1 MNNQAYGKRRLI
13 NAGAAVSRRQFLGGA
28 LAAAAASALSPLNI
42 LAADNR
48 LAPASLNGVAR
59 KIKLGIVGL
68 GGRGSWIAGLF
79 QQHGGYEIHAVADY
93 FQTVA
98 DAKGE
103 ALGVDQ
109 ARRFS
114 GLSGYTKVIASGV
127 EAIVIIDV
135 PYFFP
140 EQSRAVVDAGLHIYM
155 AKPVA
160 VDVPGAL
167 AVREAATLATR
178 KQRVFLID
186 YQIPTDPV
194 NQEVAQRIQDGGLG
208 KLAQVQ
214 TLGFSAGHDD
224 PPKTA
229 TIESRL
235 QHLIWD
241 NDIALGGDFIGN
253 FDIHAIDAALWVIGQ
268 KPVSAL
274 GASRICRPDPHGDSH
289 DVCSVIYEY
298 ADGLVHNHF
307 GQALRDNA
315 DGTLAANFHGAEA
328 NAQITYWGK
337 AFVRGGPKHY
347 GGGKVENLYTAG
359 AVRNIAAFYRN
370 VTEGRF
376 ENQTVPR
383 AVDGV
388 LTCVLGREAAAR
400 HAKMTMAE
408 LLKEN
413 KKLEV
418 DLAGLKA

>member
-1 MNNQAYGKRRLI
+1 MAFK
-13 NAGAAVSRRQFLGGA
+13 
-28 LAAAAASALSPLNI
+28 
-42 LAADNR
+42 
-48 LAPASLNGVAR
+48 R

-79 QQHGGYEIHAVADY
+79 QQHGGYEFHAVADY

-98 DAKGE
+98 DSKGE
-103 ALGVDQ
+103 PLGVDK

-114 GLSGYTKVIASGV
+114 GLSGYKKVIENGV
-127 EAIVIIDV
+127 EAVVIIDV
-135 PYFFP
+135 PYFYP
-140 EQSRAVVDAGLHIYM
+140 EQSRAAVEAGLHVYM

-167 AVREAATLATR
+167 AIGEAAKLATQ
-178 KQRVFLID
+178 KQRVFLVD

-194 NQEVAQRIQDGGLG
+194 NREVAQRIREGGLG

-214 TLGFSAGHDD
+214 TMGFSGGHDN

-241 NDIALGGDFIGN
+241 NDIALGCDFIGN

-268 KPVSAL
+268 NPVSAM

-307 GQALRDNA
+307 GQALRDNS
-315 DGTLAANFHGAEA
+315 DGTLVATFHGPEA
-328 NAQITYWGK
+328 SAQITYWGK

-359 AVRNIAAFYRN
+359 AVRNIATFYQN
-370 VTEGRF
+370 VIEGRF
-376 ENQTVPR
+376 ENQTVSPR
-383 AVDGV
+383 G
-388 LTCVLGREAAAR
+388 
-400 HAKMTMAE
+400 
-408 LLKEN
+408 
-413 KKLEV
+413 
-418 DLAGLKA
+418 

>member
-1 MNNQAYGKRRLI
+1 MNSKAYWQRRFM
-13 NAGAAVSRRQFLGGA
+13 NAGAGVSRRRFLGGT
-28 LAAAAASALSPLNI
+28 LAATAASAFSPLNI
-42 LAADNR
+42 LSADT
-48 LAPASLNGVAR
+48 LSAPASLSGVKR

-79 QQHGGYEIHAVADY
+79 QQHGGYEFHAVADY

-98 DAKGE
+98 DSKGE
-103 ALGVDQ
+103 LLGVDQ

-114 GLSGYTKVIASGV
+114 GLSGYQKVIESGV
-127 EAIVIIDV
+127 EAMVIIDV

-140 EQSRAVVDAGLHIYM
+140 EQSRAAVDAGLHVYL

-167 AVREAATLATR
+167 AIRAGANLATQ
-178 KQRVFLID
+178 KQRVFFVD

-194 NQEVAQRIQDGGLG
+194 NQEVAQRIQEGGLG
-208 KLAQVQ
+208 KLTQVQ
-214 TLGFSAGHDD
+214 TMGFSAGHDD

-268 KPVSAL
+268 KPVSAM

-298 ADGLVHNHF
+298 TDGLVHNHF
-307 GQALRDNA
+307 GHALRDNS

-359 AVRNIAAFYRN
+359 AVRNIATFYQN
-370 VTEGRF
+370 VTAGRF

-400 HAKMTMAE
+400 HAKMTMTE
-408 LLKEN
+408 LLTQN

-418 DLAGLKA
+418 DLTGLKA